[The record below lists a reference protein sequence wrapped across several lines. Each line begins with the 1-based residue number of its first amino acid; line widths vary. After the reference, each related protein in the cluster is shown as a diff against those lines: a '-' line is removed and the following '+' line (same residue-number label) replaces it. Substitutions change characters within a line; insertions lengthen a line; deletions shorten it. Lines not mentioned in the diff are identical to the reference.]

1 MAASWKTIV
10 KPAHTVEGFNKA
22 AGGKARGAADVL
34 VASIDKQIELFKKPN
49 TEGKRWFTTEGDNVG
64 FTIRYANSALK
75 LVGEEKQMAVPKAQF
90 LDVMAGIRA
99 DVAKGDF
106 KAQLDTIEGK
116 VRDRSKRMSETRQ
129 GKATEPAK

>member
-22 AGGKARGAADVL
+22 TAGRARGASDVL
-34 VASIDKQIELFKKPN
+34 LASIDKQIELFKKPA
-49 TEGKRWFTTEGDNVG
+49 TEGKRWFTVEGDNVG
-64 FTIRYANSALK
+64 FDIRYANSALK
-75 LVGEEKQMAVPKAQF
+75 LVGEEKRMAVPKAQF
-90 LDVMAGIRA
+90 LEVLAGIRA

-106 KAQLDTIEGK
+106 KAQLDIIEGK
-116 VRDRSKRMSETRQ
+116 VRDRSQRMSETRK

>member
-10 KPAHTVEGFNKA
+10 KPAHTVEGFSKA

-49 TEGKRWFTTEGDNVG
+49 TEGKRWFTLEGDNVG

-116 VRDRSKRMSETRQ
+116 VRDRSKRMSETRK
-129 GKATEPAK
+129 KAAEPAA